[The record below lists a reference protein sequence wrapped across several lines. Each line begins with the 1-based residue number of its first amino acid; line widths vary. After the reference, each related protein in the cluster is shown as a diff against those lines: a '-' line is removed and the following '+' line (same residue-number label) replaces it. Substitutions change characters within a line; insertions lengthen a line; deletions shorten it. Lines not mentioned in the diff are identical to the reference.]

1 MRRYSQDQEERIRA
15 QSAIREWTRSG
26 LLDPAQRARLEAELR
41 VDVRRTND
49 FLRAALALFAAIIV
63 GASVLF
69 VTETF
74 DVRDASSI
82 AAVTGAAALV
92 CFGLAEL
99 LVGRFRVYRFGV
111 EEALAAAAVLL
122 LSVSGA
128 HLVQPLFR
136 PFGPASMIT
145 RLLIGAAGGF
155 GLYRRFGF
163 VYAAVA
169 GMACAALIPFELN
182 LPGAAQHALSAATL
196 AAVFFVV
203 RSRRLRYGNDYPGDE
218 YGQLQAAAWAGIY
231 LVLNLK
237 IGWSVFWRPV
247 DGWFYWCTYA
257 VMWLLPIAGLY
268 LSIREKDRMLLYV
281 GIATSLATL
290 VTNKPYLGWPRH
302 TWDPILLGVFL
313 MAVAI
318 AVRRWLSSGLGG
330 ERNGFTPA
338 QVLTKDSRVLTLLR
352 AASTAYQPDTSS
364 VRNDSASPGF
374 DGGRS
379 GGGGGGATY

>member
-1 MRRYSQDQEERIRA
+1 MRRYSPDEEERIRA
-15 QSAIREWTRSG
+15 QRMVREWAHSG
-26 LLDPAQRARLEAELR
+26 LLDPAQRVRLDAELR

-49 FLRAALALFAAIIV
+49 FLRAGLALFTAIIV

-69 VTETF
+69 ITETF
-74 DVRDASSI
+74 DVRDPSSL
-82 AAVTGAAALV
+82 AVVAGCAALV
-92 CFGLAEL
+92 CFGLAEF
-99 LVGRFRVYRFGV
+99 LVGRFRLYRFGV
-111 EEALAAAAVLL
+111 EETLAAAAVVL
-122 LSVSGA
+122 LSISVA
-128 HLVQPLFR
+128 RVIRPLFR

-145 RLLIGAAGGF
+145 TFFICAAGAF
-155 GLYRRFGF
+155 GVYRRFGF

-182 LPGAAQHALSAATL
+182 VPGAAQHALAAATL
-196 AAVFFVV
+196 AAVFFVA
-203 RSRRLRYGNDYPGDE
+203 RSKRLRYGNDYPGDE
-218 YGQLQAAAWAGIY
+218 YGQLQAAAWAGVY

-257 VMWLLPIAGLY
+257 MIWLLPIAGLY
-268 LSIREKDRMLLYV
+268 LSVREKDRMLLYV
-281 GIATSLATL
+281 SIATSLGTL

-318 AVRRWLSSGLGG
+318 AVRRWLASGPDG

-338 QVLTKDSRVLTLLR
+338 QILTKDSRVLTLLR
-352 AASTAYQPDTSS
+352 AASTAYQPD
-364 VRNDSASPGF
+364 SPAARPDPAPSGF